1 MRRRGKTLCTAW
13 DLQAWATMGIGG
25 SDAGRMWGILV
36 VFVLPLG
43 LLGCGG
49 VIKQPAKSA
58 TLGALDALQDPPR
71 DARLAGK
78 LGKLVERYLDAAL
91 AASPPPGIDEIS
103 RKAAKGAAQGL
114 GEVIAEDGGRI
125 SGAARQSLRGAVGA
139 VSEEAPAIGRFAART
154 GSAMA
159 SGLVR
164 GIGRDQETVDALSS
178 AASGAGKALASGVSE
193 EMAAQMS
200 AWVGPDARGPLAE
213 AMAVLA
219 ARSSKAAVEG
229 AMAALRQEL
238 VTCVPGQGDPCMTD
252 IARTLSRSAARGVGE
267 GVRKGIDWLA
277 ASVAFAIGL
286 VVAAIVWFL
295 MNVIRGRKRMTA
307 G

>member
-1 MRRRGKTLCTAW
+1 MR
-13 DLQAWATMGIGG
+13 
-25 SDAGRMWGILV
+25 GILIA
-36 VFVLPLG
+36 FVLPLG

-49 VIKQPAKSA
+49 AIAPPAKSA
-58 TLGALDALQDPPR
+58 TLGAIDALQDPPE

-78 LGKLVERYLDAAL
+78 LGELLEKYLDAAL
-91 AASPPPGIDEIS
+91 AASPPPGIDDIS
-103 RKAAKGAAQGL
+103 SRAVQGAARGL
-114 GEVIAEDGGRI
+114 GVVMEEDGARI
-125 SGAARQSLRGAVGA
+125 SGAARQSLKVAVGA

-164 GIGRDQETVDALSS
+164 GIGRDQETVDALSA
-178 AASGAGKALASGVSE
+178 AASGTGKALASGVSE

-219 ARSSKAAVEG
+219 ARSSRAAVEG
-229 AMAALRQEL
+229 AMAALRQDL
-238 VTCVPGQGDPCMTD
+238 VTCVPGQGEPCLTD

-267 GVRKGIDWLA
+267 GVRRGIDWLA
-277 ASVAFAIGL
+277 ASIAFALGL

-295 MNVIRGRKRMTA
+295 MNLIRGRKRMTV